1 MSNSEYNNL
10 SHYIVILI
18 IRIVEND
25 LLEIYQILKRVESKS
40 GAGYES
46 WRRTQAVQKQ
56 KDNKVFFLDNS
67 VVLNAI

>member
-25 LLEIYQILKRVESKS
+25 LLEIDQILKRVESKS

-46 WRRTQAVQKQ
+46 WTRTQAVQKQ
-56 KDNKVFFLDNS
+56 KDNKVFFG
-67 VVLNAI
+67 

>member
-1 MSNSEYNNL
+1 MSNSEYNKL
-10 SHYIVILI
+10 SHYIVIRI

-25 LLEIYQILKRVESKS
+25 LLEIDQILKRVESKS

-56 KDNKVFFLDNS
+56 KDNKVLFG
-67 VVLNAI
+67 

>member
-25 LLEIYQILKRVESKS
+25 LLEIDQILKRVESKS

-56 KDNKVFFLDNS
+56 KDNKVLFG
-67 VVLNAI
+67 

>member
-25 LLEIYQILKRVESKS
+25 LLEIDQILKRVESKS

-46 WRRTQAVQKQ
+46 WRRTHAVQKQ

-67 VVLNAI
+67 VVVNAI